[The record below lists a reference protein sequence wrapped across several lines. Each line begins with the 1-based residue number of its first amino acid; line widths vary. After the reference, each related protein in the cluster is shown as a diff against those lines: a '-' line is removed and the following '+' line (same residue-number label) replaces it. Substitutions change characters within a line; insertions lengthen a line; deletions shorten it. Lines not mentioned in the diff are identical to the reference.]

1 MTMIL
6 YIFIQFQRSG
16 NDDDD
21 DDEKEEVDEEEHCID
36 NTYGDFNDD
45 DYCDID
51 FKY

>member
-1 MTMIL
+1 MIL

-16 NDDDD
+16 NDDDDD